1 MGILEGKIAIV
12 TGGGRGIGRGHSLE
26 LARQGAKVVVNDF
39 GGSSRGEGRGNAAED
54 TVALIRDAGGTAV
67 ANFADVSSLQEAG
80 DLVGQ
85 AVSEFGGLDI
95 VVNNAGIARDAAVWK
110 MTEEDF
116 DRVIAVHVK
125 GSWTTA
131 HHASKIWRDQAQ
143 AHGKSAGRIINT
155 TSGAGLFG
163 NFGQTNYATAKAALV
178 GLTLTL
184 SMELYKYGVTANC
197 ISPGGMT
204 RITSSI
210 PGFPPAFETNEV
222 PEGTW
227 DKMDPGNSSPI
238 VAWLASDQAQ
248 HVTGQVIH
256 NLYDRIA
263 WMKGWHIEK
272 EMFSGDKA
280 WKADELGAL
289 MNGNLF
295 GTRSIGISTT
305 PAK

>member
-39 GGSSRGEGRGNAAED
+39 GGSSRGEGRGNAADD
-54 TVALIRDAGGTAV
+54 TVSLIRESGGTAV
-67 ANFADVSSLQEAG
+67 ANYADVSNMQEAG
-80 DLVGQ
+80 ALVGQ

-95 VVNNAGIARDAAVWK
+95 LVNNAGIARDAAVWK

-116 DRVIAVHVK
+116 DRVMAVHVK
-125 GSWTTA
+125 GSWTTS
-131 HHASKIWRDQAQ
+131 HHASKLWRDQAQ
-143 AHGKSAGRIINT
+143 AKGKSAGRIINT

-163 NFGQTNYATAKAALV
+163 NFGQTNYATAKAAIV

-184 SMELYKYGVTANC
+184 AMELYKYGVTANC

-204 RITSSI
+204 RITSTI
-210 PGFPPAFETNEV
+210 PGFPPAFETNEL

-227 DKMDPGNSSPI
+227 DRMDPGNAAPI
-238 VAWLASDQAQ
+238 VAWLASDEAD

-256 NLYDRIA
+256 NVYDRIA
-263 WMKGWHIEK
+263 WMKGWHVEK
-272 EMFSGDKA
+272 EMFSGEKT
-280 WKADELGAL
+280 WKAEELGAL

-295 GTRSIGISTT
+295 GTRSIGISTAPT
-305 PAK
+305 K